1 MIKTDCLKPDEI
13 ESTHTTTDGLVV
25 LKTTLDEKVVDWQT
39 LVIIISVAHLS
50 FAPLYMYVL

>member
-1 MIKTDCLKPDEI
+1 MQ
-13 ESTHTTTDGLVV
+13 LVAFFNSV
-25 LKTTLDEKVVDWQT
+25 AKETTLDEKVVDWQT